1 MSLKKIS
8 KLLAD
13 PQNAVS
19 KKYKNVER
27 TNSLFSFKTKK
38 LEQKIYNDSVVQ
50 KCIRTLR
57 DDFDKQE
64 QYRLKIH
71 RILEK
76 EQLVIN
82 KAKIKAESPTC
93 NKLFEAKIGIKT
105 HMRKCSN
112 RSN

>member
-1 MSLKKIS
+1 MSLKKVS

-19 KKYKNVER
+19 KKYKNVDR

-38 LEQKIYNDSVVQ
+38 ARTKIYNDSVVQ

-64 QYRLKIH
+64 LYRLKIPPT
-71 RILEK
+71 LEK
-76 EQLVIN
+76 
-82 KAKIKAESPTC
+82 
-93 NKLFEAKIGIKT
+93 
-105 HMRKCSN
+105 
-112 RSN
+112 